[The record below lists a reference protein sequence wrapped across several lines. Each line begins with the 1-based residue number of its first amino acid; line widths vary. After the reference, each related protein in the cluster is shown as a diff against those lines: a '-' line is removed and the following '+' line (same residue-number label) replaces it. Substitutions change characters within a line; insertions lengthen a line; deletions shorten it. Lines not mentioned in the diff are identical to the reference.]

1 MNLFRILSA
10 LLTGKH
16 DHAHWWRVSH
26 VVRWLVLTRLLRPVP
41 VERAAVLAAVKTKPS
56 AAQVGRS

>member
-1 MNLFRILSA
+1 LMARRPRRSMA
-10 LLTGKH
+10 
-16 DHAHWWRVSH
+16 
-26 VVRWLVLTRLLRPVP
+26 VLTRLLRPVP